1 MYSRELG
8 LDFELIRGA
17 AISSLPALVV
27 AFGAYR
33 LVKAFF
39 YTPAPS
45 GPASLGRAFGF
56 LFSGEVMGAVTI
68 WYLSYVWSS
77 LVGEEFINAL
87 RLSFLVLVFVFVSTG
102 AGYLAAHSYEKVG
115 GMNAKIFVVTGFF
128 LHSLISVVVK
138 CFRPP
143 SFEFSNR
150 PVLPHLAA
158 IRRCVYEAAMRCNNR
173 SYSS

>member
-8 LDFELIRGA
+8 LDIELIRRA

-27 AFGAYR
+27 AFWAYR

-68 WYLSYVWSS
+68 WYLSYVWSF

-128 LHSLISVVVK
+128 LHSLISSIAFMRSGYVVIMLLS
-138 CFRPP
+138 FFP
-143 SFEFSNR
+143 SSILGVFLQLRIHNQPR
-150 PVLPHLAA
+150 QPDAH
-158 IRRCVYEAAMRCNNR
+158 
-173 SYSS
+173 